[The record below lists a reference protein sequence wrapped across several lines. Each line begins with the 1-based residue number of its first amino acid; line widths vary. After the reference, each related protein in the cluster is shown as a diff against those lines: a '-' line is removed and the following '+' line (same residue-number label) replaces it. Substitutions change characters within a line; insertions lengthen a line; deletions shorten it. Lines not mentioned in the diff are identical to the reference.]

1 MYVIKYKI
9 ERYERYNNIKYVNYF
24 ILFVLSFEALSLMLG
39 SGTHYEHYKFG
50 LMVLIILVNLTFNIF
65 KKIYTLK
72 KQKKYNRS

>member
-24 ILFVLSFEALSLMLG
+24 ILFVLSFEALSFMFG

-65 KKIYTLK
+65 KKNINFE
-72 KQKKYNRS
+72 KQKK

>member
-9 ERYERYNNIKYVNYF
+9 ERYERYNYIKYVNYF

-39 SGTHYEHYKFG
+39 SGTHYEHHKFG

-65 KKIYTLK
+65 KKNINFEKAK
-72 KQKKYNRS
+72 KK

>member
-9 ERYERYNNIKYVNYF
+9 ERYERYFIMKYVNYF
-24 ILFVLSFEALSLMLG
+24 ILFVFSFEALSLMLG

-65 KKIYTLK
+65 KKNVYFEKAK
-72 KQKKYNRS
+72 KNNRS

>member
-39 SGTHYEHYKFG
+39 SGTHYEHYKFR
-50 LMVLIILVNLTFNIF
+50 LMVLIILANLTFNI
-65 KKIYTLK
+65 LK
-72 KQKKYNRS
+72 KNINFEKAKKNNRS